1 MIPVQNPNDI
11 IITGIPRSGTTLT
24 CHLLNK
30 LPEVVALYEPM
41 HPPKFFGA
49 TFDEIIK
56 EIRRFFKAQ
65 RDSLLNNGTA
75 ISKSASGAV
84 PDNPV
89 GKFDER
95 TGEREVIINGR
106 TIFVTKPLSD
116 KFKLAI
122 KHPSMF
128 TALIGAINHHFS
140 CFAIIRNP
148 LSVLLSWN
156 SVPYSQST
164 GHAPAA
170 EAFDV
175 HLEYSLKKEKNLYVR
190 QLILLDWFFSKYK
203 NTLTLQR
210 VLRYEDII
218 ATGGKA
224 LAAIAESANQLN
236 EPLTSK
242 NTNNLYNWG
251 NRHLFSDM
259 LLNHNGSY
267 LDFYD
272 KKDIISLM

>member
-1 MIPVQNPNDI
+1 MRNPNDI

-30 LPEVVALYEPM
+30 LPGVVALHEPM

-49 TFDEIIK
+49 PFDEIIT
-56 EIRRFFKAQ
+56 EIKRFFDAQ
-65 RDSLLNNGTA
+65 RDSILNNGTA
-75 ISKSASGAV
+75 ISKSVSGAV

-89 GKFDER
+89 GKVDER
-95 TGEREVIINGR
+95 TGKREVKINGR
-106 TIFVTKPLSD
+106 TILVTKPLGQD
-116 KFKLAI
+116 FKLAI

-128 TALIGAINHHFS
+128 TALIKPVDDNFP

-156 SVPYSQST
+156 SVPYSQSN

-170 EAFDV
+170 EAFDSN
-175 HLEYSLKKEKNLYVR
+175 LSDSLKKEKNVYAR

-203 NTLTLQR
+203 STLTYQQI
-210 VLRYEDII
+210 LRYEDIV

-224 LAAIAESANQLN
+224 LAVIAESANQLN

-242 NTNNLYNWG
+242 NTNKLYNLE
-251 NRHLFSDM
+251 NRYHFLDM
-259 LLNHNGSY
+259 LLNCNGSY
-267 LDFYD
+267 FDFYD
-272 KKDIISLM
+272 KKDIIRLL